1 MACKDATGHQE
12 LLGAFLGRER
22 TALGRGPGAGAA
34 EVGPAA
40 VTMVVLAAV
49 GDVLRTELR
58 PLRRPP
64 NRPGGGDVA
73 EGAVVV
79 ADAVLVAVG

>member
-1 MACKDATGHQE
+1 MGW
-12 LLGAFLGRER
+12 
-22 TALGRGPGAGAA
+22 GPGARAGDVGA
-34 EVGPAA
+34 GA

-64 NRPGGGDVA
+64 SKPAGGDGGVLV
-73 EGAVVV
+73 GV